1 MAEVGRRRVLAGTLA
16 TLGLPLAARAQ
27 SGGVS
32 GGSKVMRMIVP
43 LSVGSG
49 VDIIAR
55 ILSEPL
61 AAALGAPVVVENLP
75 GAGSVTGTAQ
85 IVRGPKDGTTIGMV
99 SSNHVINP
107 SVYKS
112 IPFDTLAD
120 ITPISIV
127 CTAGL
132 VLVVHPSVPA
142 NSATELVAY
151 ARTQPD
157 GLFYGSAGNGSV
169 LHLAAEM
176 FRTLGGAPLKHVPY
190 RGTGPLLN
198 DLVGG
203 QVPMAFVAIS
213 AAAPHIEAGKLRAI
227 GVSTADRSPLL
238 PEIPALAEQG
248 IAGFAFDAWIAMVGP
263 ADLPPT
269 VVARLY
275 EALKMALAKPEVA
288 ESLRKQ
294 GLTIVGSSPQQAA
307 PFFASELAKHGKL
320 AHEAGLTLE

>member
-1 MAEVGRRRVLAGTLA
+1 MVTLSRRLALAGALT

-27 SGGVS
+27 LGG
-32 GGSKVMRMIVP
+32 KVVRMIVP

-49 VDIIAR
+49 VDIVAR

-61 AAALGAPVVVENLP
+61 GAALGASVVVENLP
-75 GAGSVTGTAQ
+75 GAGSITGTAQ
-85 IVRGPKDGTTIGMV
+85 IVRGPKDGTTLGMI

-112 IPFDTLAD
+112 IPYDALAD
-120 ITPISIV
+120 ITPISVV

-142 NSATELVAY
+142 KTAAELVAY
-151 ARTQPD
+151 AKTQPE
-157 GLFYGSAGNGSV
+157 GMFYGSAGNGSV

-176 FRTLGGAPLKHVPY
+176 FRTLGKVPLKHVPY

-213 AAAPHIEAGKLRAI
+213 AAAPQIASGKLRAI
-227 GVSTADRSPLL
+227 GVSTAERSPLL
-238 PEIPALAEQG
+238 PEVPALAEQG
-248 IAGFAFDAWIAMVGP
+248 IAGFAYDAWIALIGP
-263 ADLPPT
+263 AGMPQEVVGRVYDATT
-269 VVARLY
+269 V
-275 EALKMALAKPEVA
+275 ALKRPDVQEA
-288 ESLRKQ
+288 LRKQ
-294 GLTIVGSSPQQAA
+294 GLTIIGSSPQQAA
-307 PFFASELAKHGKL
+307 PFFAAELAKHGKL
-320 AHEAGLTLE
+320 AQEAGLILE